1 MNPSRIKPNLEEV
14 RAQIN
19 QTLTEEKVAS
29 DIEKFLDD
37 AKRRAEIIVLSE
49 V

>member
-1 MNPSRIKPNLEEV
+1 V
-14 RAQIN
+14 QTQIN
-19 QTLTEEKVAS
+19 KAMTESKVEAE
-29 DIEKFLDD
+29 IEKFLDD